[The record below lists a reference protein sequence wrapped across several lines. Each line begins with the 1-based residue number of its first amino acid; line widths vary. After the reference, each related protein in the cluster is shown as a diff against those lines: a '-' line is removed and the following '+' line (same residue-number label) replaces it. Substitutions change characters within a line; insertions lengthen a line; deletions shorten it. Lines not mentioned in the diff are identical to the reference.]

1 MTTDTPI
8 LNDHNKQ
15 EYSPMHNGEFET
27 SPIAMYVTEDN
38 QISLEVKMSGE
49 TVWLSNGNAVWT

>member
-15 EYSPMHNGEFET
+15 EYSPMHNGEFDT
-27 SPIAMYVTEDN
+27 T
-38 QISLEVKMSGE
+38 QIQKQHER
-49 TVWLSNGNAVWT
+49 